1 MLFYKT
7 YIMIDTT
14 LINGIFIK
22 ICNKY
27 LSTQMGLR
35 LKNKQVVNVSN
46 MCLHKNTCF
55 DNTILNIISGGKSFS
70 VKKSTLLGNSFF
82 DTYKAFEK
90 EFLGLKGIADDKM
103 HEIFKAYLV
112 DVKARN
118 IEIEEINVGYYNAMC
133 NEISGCKEGLFFNHF
148 SSIYE
153 IEWQALFPIFGKCAL
168 AHIQD
173 MKNIEVVNLYG
184 ATFKVESFKQKI
196 SSLTLLGNAAVID
209 TCNVQLY
216 SNSHTIV
223 VNASEFFDYHTNPFF
238 AEYRAALEKSDI
250 IMRKYFLA
258 YNFKKDKIELI
269 KSIYKNNEK
278 LICIDFEEK
287 VTELIYT
294 KFISLGYK

>member
-1 MLFYKT
+1 
-7 YIMIDTT
+7 MIDTT

-35 LKNKQVVNVSN
+35 LKNKQVVSVSN

-55 DNTILNIISGGKSFS
+55 DNTILNIISGSKSFS
-70 VKKSTLLGNSFF
+70 VKKSTLLDDSFF
-82 DTYKAFEK
+82 GTYKAFEK
-90 EFLGLKGIADDKM
+90 EFLGLKAIADDKV

-112 DVKARN
+112 DIKACN
-118 IEIEEINVGYYNAMC
+118 IEIGEINIGYYNAMC
-133 NEISGCKEGLFFNHF
+133 NGILGCKEGLFFNHF
-148 SSIYE
+148 SSFYE
-153 IEWQALFPIFGKCAL
+153 IEWQALFPIFGKCTL
-168 AHIQD
+168 AYIQD
-173 MKNIEVVNLYG
+173 MRNIEVHNLYG
-184 ATFKVESFKQKI
+184 AIFKVESFKQKI
-196 SSLTLLGNAAVID
+196 SSLTLLDNAAVID

-238 AEYRAALEKSDI
+238 GEYRAALEKSDT

-278 LICIDFEEK
+278 LICIDFETK

-294 KFISLGYK
+294 KFISLLG